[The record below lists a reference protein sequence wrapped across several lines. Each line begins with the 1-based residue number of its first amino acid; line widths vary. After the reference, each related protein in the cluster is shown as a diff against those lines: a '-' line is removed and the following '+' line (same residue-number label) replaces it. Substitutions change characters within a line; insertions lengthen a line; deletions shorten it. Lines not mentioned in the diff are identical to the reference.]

1 MKYIHFETHGFL
13 YIHRIVWTNSMKR
26 LFSLVEQC
34 YKHKEPM
41 LLIGETGCGKT
52 TVCQL
57 LAMIHGQSLHILN
70 CHQHTETADF
80 LGVCVT
86 MFSSITVLC
95 DILAQ
100 LIADLFQGFRPVRE
114 RDNISLKFELTV
126 NRLNASHILFEHHQ
140 DKVSAFMLSVIKTS
154 VSLPLGRIV
163 DLTSD

>member
-1 MKYIHFETHGFL
+1 MGLSAPMKLIVMIMMDQLLIPAFKAFFFLVLYMRCHLKRIHIETHGFL
-13 YIHRIVWTNSMKR
+13 SFHRIVWTNSMKR
-26 LFSLVEQC
+26 LFSLVEHC

-95 DILAQ
+95 DILA
-100 LIADLFQGFRPVRE
+100 
-114 RDNISLKFELTV
+114 
-126 NRLNASHILFEHHQ
+126 
-140 DKVSAFMLSVIKTS
+140 
-154 VSLPLGRIV
+154 
-163 DLTSD
+163 